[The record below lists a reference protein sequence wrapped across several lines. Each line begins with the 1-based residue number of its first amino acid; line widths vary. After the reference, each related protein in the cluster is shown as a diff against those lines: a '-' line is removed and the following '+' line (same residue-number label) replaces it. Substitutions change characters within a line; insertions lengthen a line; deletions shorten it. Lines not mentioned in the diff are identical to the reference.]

1 MPLSKLAMAGGRKIL
16 FWSTKITVVWVMAA
30 VAASGGLTARRWHER
45 KFGRV
50 APGPPDRK
58 RPWTDKR

>member
-1 MPLSKLAMAGGRKIL
+1 
-16 FWSTKITVVWVMAA
+16 VVWVMAA